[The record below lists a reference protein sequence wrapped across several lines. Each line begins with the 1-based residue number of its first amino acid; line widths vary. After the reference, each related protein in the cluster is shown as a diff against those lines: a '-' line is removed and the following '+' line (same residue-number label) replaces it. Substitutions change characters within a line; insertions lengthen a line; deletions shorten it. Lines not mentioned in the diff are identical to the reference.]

1 LNTRDSALN
10 PGLVRDG
17 RIGELLFLLTFVT
30 FAWFFAGGGW
40 NQNSQFDLTR
50 AIVERHTFTIDA
62 YARNTG
68 DVSFANGHVYSNKSP
83 ALSWLA
89 AIPYVALE
97 SLERGRG
104 ADPGDATLL
113 TINVWLCSLLC
124 VALPGAFIAP
134 MLFAY
139 GRRKGIA
146 PVPAAIAAASS
157 VLATQLL
164 PYATLFMLHVPSA
177 ALLLYA
183 LTTPNRARAGFAA
196 ALATAMNYLCLPALL
211 AFAFIE
217 RRAILRYCA
226 GAVAPLVA
234 LACYQYVCFGS
245 IFTISIVHEDPRFL
259 AHGAAMGVFV
269 WPALNVL
276 YGITLS
282 PFRGFFFF
290 APLLLVSLFGF
301 RAWWRTDRTGCATS
315 LFVIGSFFAFNL
327 TFNGWDAGWGVGGRY
342 LVPVIPLFGIALF
355 HVDRR
360 ALVLIAAAVSFGLN
374 FMAAAVDPQP
384 STSIARPVTQ
394 YLLPLF
400 VQGHFDPSVPM
411 ISPWSAATF
420 TGHTSVNRMTM
431 DEGMVFQRHP
441 PGSPASEWAS
451 FNLGELMSGP
461 GDLRSLLPLALVLLS
476 LGIAIGRLATRS

>member
-1 LNTRDSALN
+1 M
-10 PGLVRDG
+10 RDG
-17 RIGELLFLLTFVT
+17 RIGELLFLLTFAT

-50 AIVERHTFTIDA
+50 AIVEQHTFVIDA
-62 YARNTG
+62 YSGNTG
-68 DVSFANGHVYSNKSP
+68 DVSFAKGHTYSNKSP

-89 AIPYVALE
+89 AIPYAALE
-97 SLERGRG
+97 SFERSR
-104 ADPGDATLL
+104 AANPGDATLL
-113 TINVWLCSLLC
+113 TINTWLCSLLC
-124 VALPGAFIAP
+124 VALPGALIAP

-139 GRRKGIA
+139 GRRQGIG
-146 PVPAAIAAASS
+146 PLPAAIVASS
-157 VLATQLL
+157 TVLATQLL

-183 LTTPNRARAGFAA
+183 LTTPHRARAGFAA
-196 ALATAMNYLCLPALL
+196 ALATAMNYLCAPALL

-217 RRAILRYCA
+217 RRTILRYCA
-226 GAVAPLVA
+226 GALAPLAA
-234 LACYQYVCFGS
+234 LATYQYLCFGS

-269 WPALNVL
+269 LPTLNVL

-290 APLLLVSLFGF
+290 APVLLVALFGF
-301 RAWWRTDRTGCATS
+301 RAWWRADRTACATS
-315 LFVIGSFFAFNL
+315 LFVIASFFAFNL

-342 LVPVIPLFGIALF
+342 LVPIIPLFGIALL

-360 ALVLIAAAVSFGLN
+360 ALILITAAVSFAIN
-374 FMAAAVDPQP
+374 FTAAAVDPQP

-400 VQGHFDPSVPM
+400 IQGHFDPSVPM
-411 ISPWSAATF
+411 IPPWSAATF

-431 DEGMVFQRHP
+431 DEGMVFQGHP

-451 FNLGELMSGP
+451 FNLGELLTGP
-461 GDLRSLLPLALVLLS
+461 GDLRSLVPIALVILGM
-476 LGIAIGRLATRS
+476 GIAIRRLAARG